1 LHFGHFKA
9 GAAHTLIAE
18 FDRLVAHIPY
28 ITGYS
33 PQRWQ
38 HGTNVMLQKKVGN
51 IRVDTLRAI
60 LLYEADC
67 NHNNKKL
74 GRDTMYTAEMLK
86 VIAKEQ

>member
-1 LHFGHFKA
+1 
-9 GAAHTLIAE
+9 
-18 FDRLVAHIPY
+18 
-28 ITGYS
+28 
-33 PQRWQ
+33 
-38 HGTNVMLQKKVGN
+38 MLQKKVGN
-51 IRVDTLRAI
+51 IRADTLRAI